1 MYHLFMGQRYN
12 RYASVAGN
20 TYKVF
25 ETVEAAMKH
34 FEENKMATGG
44 FIHAVI
50 FKEHPGARWQLVA
63 FFPKDE
69 YGFVPEWRV
78 FED

>member
-12 RYASVAGN
+12 RYAPVAGY

-25 ETVEAAMKH
+25 ETIEAAMKH
-34 FEENKMATGG
+34 FEENKTATDE
-44 FIHAVI
+44 FMWAEV
-50 FKEHPGARWQLVA
+50 FKEHPGERLQLVA
-63 FFPKDE
+63 FFPNDAH
-69 YGFVPEWRV
+69 GFVPEWRV